1 MDIQELWSNIKQI
14 LINTPYFFCKK
25 RTYNESNKMKQ
36 DKFKKMITSGEQ
48 MEEKRENIETELL
61 EEELYLDQEELD
73 KMNEDK
79 LDSDEEEFNKLIGKK
94 YTRNEIDS
102 VASLNISICLLLI

>member
-1 MDIQELWSNIKQI
+1 MKRILIFQPIFQKYLRMDIQELWSNIKQI

-61 EEELYLDQEELD
+61 EEAIFR
-73 KMNEDK
+73 
-79 LDSDEEEFNKLIGKK
+79 SRG
-94 YTRNEIDS
+94 TG
-102 VASLNISICLLLI
+102 

>member
-1 MDIQELWSNIKQI
+1 M

-48 MEEKRENIETELL
+48 MEEKRKNIEKN
-61 EEELYLDQEELD
+61 YL
-73 KMNEDK
+73 
-79 LDSDEEEFNKLIGKK
+79 KK
-94 YTRNEIDS
+94 N
-102 VASLNISICLLLI
+102 